1 MKNRATLSLAAL
13 AVSLQ
18 ACGDGGGGDTGPGV
32 DAGAAVDAA
41 PGPGPGPWTGTLC
54 PEEGTKLTYQDFG
67 RPFLESYCFRC
78 HGLHVTGE
86 LRQGAP
92 VDHMFDTAFD
102 CWIDANHIDQ
112 LAGSGPLAT
121 NEEMPPDGPFP
132 TVEERR
138 KLSLWLSCGA
148 R

>member
-1 MKNRATLSLAAL
+1 MKNRATLALAAL
-13 AVSLQ
+13 AAGCL
-18 ACGDGGGGDTGPGV
+18 ACGDGGGGAIDEPV
-32 DAGAAVDAA
+32 DAGAAVD
-41 PGPGPGPWTGTLC
+41 GGLRGGPGPWTGTLC
-54 PEEGTKLTYQDFG
+54 PVEGTELTYQNFG

-86 LRQGAP
+86 ARQGAP
-92 VDHMFDTAFD
+92 VDHMFDTALD

-112 LAGSGPLAT
+112 RTGSGPLAT
-121 NEEMPPDGPFP
+121 NEQMPPDGPFP